1 MCRIFEKTG
10 FLFSLRFWPTFFYR
24 PKMSAR
30 MHSGL
35 VLYELNTRLL

>member
-1 MCRIFEKTG
+1 MCLIFEKPG
-10 FLFSLRFWPTFFYR
+10 FLFSLRFWPTFFY
-24 PKMSAR
+24 PLKMSTR